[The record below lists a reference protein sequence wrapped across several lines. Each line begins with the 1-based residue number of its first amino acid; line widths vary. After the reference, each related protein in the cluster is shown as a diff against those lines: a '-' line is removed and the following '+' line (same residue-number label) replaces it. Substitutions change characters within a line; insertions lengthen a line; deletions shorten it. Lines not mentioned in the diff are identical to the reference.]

1 MTNEQWLVY
10 LWSIY
15 PNGGFIHLWS
25 VMLIVFATGM
35 MFVAVHH
42 FGVYTNEET
51 LWSKLGKW
59 KIAIPSILVLFIFLS
74 LLVPKR
80 DHFLLIIATPYAVE
94 AGKSLADSL
103 NDPTSKMF
111 KLNQLVDKGLEKML
125 QELSEPNNKKDVD
138 KDKEKRIQKQ
148 HEVNL

>member
-15 PNGGFIHLWS
+15 PNGLFIQIWATL
-25 VMLIVFATGM
+25 LTVFAIGM
-35 MFVAVHH
+35 ALIAAIH
-42 FGVYTNEET
+42 FDGYEDET
-51 LWSKLGKW
+51 TVWSKLGKW
-59 KIAIPSILVLFIFLS
+59 KIIIPSILVLFIFLS

-80 DHFLLIIATPYAVE
+80 DHFILILATPYAVE

-111 KLNQLVDKGLEKML
+111 KLNQLVDKSLEKML
-125 QELSEPNNKKDVD
+125 KELSEPEEGAK
-138 KDKEKRIQKQ
+138 
-148 HEVNL
+148 

>member
-1 MTNEQWLVY
+1 M
-10 LWSIY
+10 
-15 PNGGFIHLWS
+15 HLWI
-25 VMLIVFATGM
+25 VLLIIFVTGM

-51 LWSKLGKW
+51 LWSKIGKW
-59 KIAIPSILVLFIFLS
+59 KVIIPSILVLFIFLS

-80 DHFLLIIATPYAVE
+80 DHFLLILATPYAVE

-125 QELSEPNNKKDVD
+125 KELSEPGVFKNEQN
-138 KDKEKRIQKQ
+138 
-148 HEVNL
+148 

>member
-1 MTNEQWLVY
+1 MTQEQWLVY

-15 PNGGFIHLWS
+15 PNGEFIQIWTTLF
-25 VMLIVFATGM
+25 VTFIVGILFIGII
-35 MFVAVHH
+35 HH
-42 FGVYTNEET
+42 EGNNDET
-51 LWSKLGKW
+51 TMWSKLGKW
-59 KIAIPSILVLFIFLS
+59 KIIIPSILVIFIFIS
-74 LLVPKR
+74 YLVPKR

-125 QELSEPNNKKDVD
+125 KELSEPNKEKDVI
-138 KDKEKRIQKQ
+138 KE
-148 HEVNL
+148 

>member
-15 PNGGFIHLWS
+15 PNGEFIQLWC
-25 VMLIVFATGM
+25 VLLVLFATGM
-35 MFVAVHH
+35 MIAAIHH
-42 FGVYTNEET
+42 FSEYTVRNSNT
-51 LWSKLGKW
+51 MWSKIGKW
-59 KIAIPSILVLFIFLS
+59 KVIIPSILIVFIILS
-74 LLVPKR
+74 YLVPKR

-125 QELSEPNNKKDVD
+125 KELSEPEEGK
-138 KDKEKRIQKQ
+138 
-148 HEVNL
+148 

>member
-15 PNGGFIHLWS
+15 PNGLFIQIWATL
-25 VMLIVFATGM
+25 LIAFAVGM
-35 MFVAVHH
+35 AFIAAIH
-42 FGVYTNEET
+42 FDGDRDET
-51 LWSKLGKW
+51 TIWSKMGKW

-80 DHFLLIIATPYAVE
+80 DHFLLILATPYAVE
-94 AGKSLADSL
+94 AGKTITDSL

-125 QELSEPNNKKDVD
+125 KEFSEP
-138 KDKEKRIQKQ
+138 KE
-148 HEVNL
+148 

>member
-15 PNGGFIHLWS
+15 PNGGFMHLW
-25 VMLIVFATGM
+25 VVLLVVFVVGIL
-35 MFVAVHH
+35 FIGIIHH
-42 FGVYTNEET
+42 EGDRDET
-51 LWSKLGKW
+51 TMWSILGKW
-59 KIAIPSILVLFIFLS
+59 KIAIPSVLVLFIFLS

-80 DHFLLIIATPYAVE
+80 DHFILILATPYAVE

-125 QELSEPNNKKDVD
+125 KELSEPGKVQN
-138 KDKEKRIQKQ
+138 EK
-148 HEVNL
+148 

>member
-15 PNGGFIHLWS
+15 PNGLFIQLWS
-25 VMLIVFATGM
+25 TLLIVFAMGM
-35 MFVAVHH
+35 VLIAAIH
-42 FGVYTNEET
+42 FEGDRDETT
-51 LWSKLGKW
+51 LWSRLGKW
-59 KIAIPSILVLFIFLS
+59 KIVIPSILLLFIFLS

-80 DHFLLIIATPYAVE
+80 DHLILILATPYAVE

-111 KLNQLVDKGLEKML
+111 KLNQMTDKALDKALKYLGENENDK
-125 QELSEPNNKKDVD
+125 QNK
-138 KDKEKRIQKQ
+138 
-148 HEVNL
+148 N

>member
-15 PNGGFIHLWS
+15 PNGLFIQIW
-25 VMLIVFATGM
+25 VMLLIIFIIGM
-35 MFVAVHH
+35 IPVAINH
-42 FGVYTNEET
+42 FDGYEDETT

-59 KIAIPSILVLFIFLS
+59 KIVIPSILVVFIFLS
-74 LLVPKR
+74 YLVPKR

-111 KLNQLVDKGLEKML
+111 KLNQLVDKSLEKML
-125 QELSEPNNKKDVD
+125 KEFSEP
-138 KDKEKRIQKQ
+138 EKVQNEK
-148 HEVNL
+148 

>member
-15 PNGGFIHLWS
+15 PNGRLIHLW
-25 VMLIVFATGM
+25 VVLLVTYIVAILFIGII
-35 MFVAVHH
+35 HH
-42 FGVYTNEET
+42 DGDRDEKT
-51 LWSKLGKW
+51 LWAILGKW
-59 KIAIPSILVLFIFLS
+59 KIIIPSVLVLFIIIS
-74 LLVPKR
+74 YLVPKR

-125 QELSEPNNKKDVD
+125 KEFSEPENGK
-138 KDKEKRIQKQ
+138 
-148 HEVNL
+148 

>member
-15 PNGGFIHLWS
+15 PNGGFTQLW
-25 VMLIVFATGM
+25 VALLIIFVIGM
-35 MFVAVHH
+35 CFIAISH
-42 FGVYTNEET
+42 FEGDEDETT
-51 LWSKLGKW
+51 LWSKIGKW

-74 LLVPKR
+74 YLVPKR
-80 DHFLLIIATPYAVE
+80 DHFLLILATPYAVE

-125 QELSEPNNKKDVD
+125 KELSEP
-138 KDKEKRIQKQ
+138 KE
-148 HEVNL
+148 

>member
-15 PNGGFIHLWS
+15 PNGGFMHLW
-25 VMLIVFATGM
+25 IVLLVLFTAGIMFASI
-35 MFVAVHH
+35 FH
-42 FGVYTNEET
+42 FNGYTEEKS
-51 LWSKLGKW
+51 LWSILGKW
-59 KIAIPSILVLFIFLS
+59 KLIIPSILVLFIFLS

-80 DHFLLIIATPYAVE
+80 DHFILILATPYAVE

-103 NDPTSKMF
+103 SDPTSKMF

-125 QELSEPNNKKDVD
+125 KELSEPGSLKNEQN
-138 KDKEKRIQKQ
+138 
-148 HEVNL
+148 

>member
-15 PNGGFIHLWS
+15 PNGLFIQIWATLLIAFAVS
-25 VMLIVFATGM
+25 MLLIAAM
-35 MFVAVHH
+35 H
-42 FGVYTNEET
+42 FDENGNHIGDET
-51 LWSKLGKW
+51 TMWSKLGKW
-59 KIAIPSILVLFIFLS
+59 KIVIPSMLVLFIFIS
-74 LLVPKR
+74 QLVPKR

-111 KLNQLVDKGLEKML
+111 KLNQLVDKSLEKML
-125 QELSEPNNKKDVD
+125 KELSEP
-138 KDKEKRIQKQ
+138 EKVRSEQ
-148 HEVNL
+148 

>member
-15 PNGGFIHLWS
+15 PNGVFIQIWIVLLILFAVS
-25 VMLIVFATGM
+25 MMMLATFHFDKYSNGNIVWTKM
-35 MFVAVHH
+35 
-42 FGVYTNEET
+42 
-51 LWSKLGKW
+51 GKW
-59 KIAIPSILVLFIFLS
+59 KIIIPSILVLFIFLS

-80 DHFLLIIATPYAVE
+80 DHFILILATPYAVE

-125 QELSEPNNKKDVD
+125 KELSEPI
-138 KDKEKRIQKQ
+138 KEK
-148 HEVNL
+148 E

>member
-15 PNGGFIHLWS
+15 PNGGFMHLW
-25 VMLIVFATGM
+25 VVLLVVFAVGIL
-35 MFVAVHH
+35 FIGIIHH
-42 FGVYTNEET
+42 EGDRDET
-51 LWSKLGKW
+51 TMWSILGKW

-80 DHFLLIIATPYAVE
+80 DHFLLILATPYAVE

-103 NDPTSKMF
+103 SDPTSKMF

-125 QELSEPNNKKDVD
+125 KELSEPEGMKK
-138 KDKEKRIQKQ
+138 
-148 HEVNL
+148 

>member
-15 PNGGFIHLWS
+15 PNGEFIQIWITLL
-25 VMLIVFATGM
+25 VIFAIGMALIA
-35 MFVAVHH
+35 AIH
-42 FGVYTNEET
+42 FDGYEDETT

-59 KIAIPSILVLFIFLS
+59 KVIIPSILVLFIFLS

-80 DHFLLIIATPYAVE
+80 DHFILILATPYAVE
-94 AGKSLADSL
+94 AGKSLTDSL

-125 QELSEPNNKKDVD
+125 KELSEP
-138 KDKEKRIQKQ
+138 EKVQNEKQ
-148 HEVNL
+148 

>member
-15 PNGGFIHLWS
+15 PNGLFIQIWATL
-25 VMLIVFATGM
+25 LIIFVIGM
-35 MFVAVHH
+35 VPIAINH
-42 FGVYTNEET
+42 FDGYEDETT

-59 KIAIPSILVLFIFLS
+59 KTAIPSMLVLFIFLS
-74 LLVPKR
+74 NLVPKR
-80 DHFLLIIATPYAVE
+80 DHFLLIIATSYAVE

-125 QELSEPNNKKDVD
+125 QEISEPS
-138 KDKEKRIQKQ
+138 KEKM
-148 HEVNL
+148 

>member
-15 PNGGFIHLWS
+15 PNGGFIQLWG
-25 VMLIVFATGM
+25 VLLVLFATGM
-35 MFVAVHH
+35 MIAAIHH
-42 FGVYTNEET
+42 FDGYGDEYTI
-51 LWSKLGKW
+51 WSRFGKW
-59 KIAIPSILVLFIFLS
+59 KIVIPSILVLFIFLS

-94 AGKSLADSL
+94 AGKTLADSL

-125 QELSEPNNKKDVD
+125 KELSEP
-138 KDKEKRIQKQ
+138 EKVQSEK
-148 HEVNL
+148 

>member
-15 PNGGFIHLWS
+15 PNGGFMHLW
-25 VMLIVFATGM
+25 IVLLVLFTSGIMFASL
-35 MFVAVHH
+35 FH
-42 FGVYTNEET
+42 FGDYRDGNENT
-51 LWSKLGKW
+51 VWSKIGKW
-59 KIAIPSILVLFIFLS
+59 KIVIPSILVLFIFLS

-80 DHFLLIIATPYAVE
+80 DHFILILATPYAVE

-111 KLNQLVDKGLEKML
+111 KLNQLVDKSLEKML
-125 QELSEPNNKKDVD
+125 KELSEPGDV
-138 KDKEKRIQKQ
+138 KNEQ
-148 HEVNL
+148 N

>member
-15 PNGGFIHLWS
+15 PNGGFMHLW
-25 VMLIVFATGM
+25 IVLLVLFTTGIMFASI
-35 MFVAVHH
+35 FH
-42 FGVYTNEET
+42 FNGYTEQKT
-51 LWSKLGKW
+51 LWSILGKW
-59 KIAIPSILVLFIFLS
+59 KIVIPSILVLFIFLS
-74 LLVPKR
+74 NLVPKR
-80 DHFLLIIATPYAVE
+80 DHFLLIMATPYAVE

-125 QELSEPNNKKDVD
+125 KELSEP
-138 KDKEKRIQKQ
+138 EKGQSEK
-148 HEVNL
+148 

>member
-15 PNGGFIHLWS
+15 PNGGFMHLWVVLLVLFTS
-25 VMLIVFATGM
+25 GIMFASL
-35 MFVAVHH
+35 FH
-42 FGVYTNEET
+42 FGEYRDRDET
-51 LWSKLGKW
+51 TMWSIIGKW

-80 DHFLLIIATPYAVE
+80 DHFILILATPYAVE

-111 KLNQLVDKGLEKML
+111 KLNQLVDKSLEKML
-125 QELSEPNNKKDVD
+125 KELSEPEEGSK
-138 KDKEKRIQKQ
+138 
-148 HEVNL
+148 

>member
-15 PNGGFIHLWS
+15 PNGFFIQLWGALL
-25 VMLIVFATGM
+25 VLFATGM
-35 MFVAVHH
+35 MMAAIFH
-42 FGVYTNEET
+42 FGDYADEYTI
-51 LWSKLGKW
+51 WSRLGKW
-59 KIAIPSILVLFIFLS
+59 KIVIPSILVLFIFLS

-80 DHFLLIIATPYAVE
+80 DHFILILATPYAVE

-111 KLNQLVDKGLEKML
+111 KLNQLVDKSLEKML
-125 QELSEPNNKKDVD
+125 KELSEPE
-138 KDKEKRIQKQ
+138 KEDLK
-148 HEVNL
+148 

>member
-15 PNGGFIHLWS
+15 PNGLFIQIWVLL
-25 VMLIVFATGM
+25 LIIFIIGM
-35 MFVAVHH
+35 IPVAINH
-42 FGVYTNEET
+42 FDGYEDETT
-51 LWSKLGKW
+51 LWSKMGKW
-59 KIAIPSILVLFIFLS
+59 KITIPSTLVLFIFLS
-74 LLVPKR
+74 YLVPKR

-125 QELSEPNNKKDVD
+125 QEMTEP
-138 KDKEKRIQKQ
+138 KE
-148 HEVNL
+148 

>member
-15 PNGGFIHLWS
+15 PNGLFIQIWILALILFAGFLMILAIIHFDKYQNK
-25 VMLIVFATGM
+25 I
-35 MFVAVHH
+35 
-42 FGVYTNEET
+42 T
-51 LWSKLGKW
+51 LWTILGKW
-59 KIAIPSILVLFIFLS
+59 KIIIPSILVLFIFIS
-74 LLVPKR
+74 YLVPKR

-125 QELSEPNNKKDVD
+125 QEITEPNNKKDVD

-148 HEVNL
+148 QEVNL